1 MSIKNQKFLG
11 ILIIVFSILIVLLS
25 RNIYPLSGLIV
36 PLILPFI
43 IMYVYK
49 VLFFGISIKGN
60 FFNTILSL
68 LTVIIYNTVLVIYD
82 VYTLNNEDANS
93 FLEKFILY
101 FSDNETRGIVNAI
114 YLISLLEVLVIGIF
128 LIAFSYLKRL
138 RRDY

>member
-1 MSIKNQKFLG
+1 
-11 ILIIVFSILIVLLS
+11 
-25 RNIYPLSGLIV
+25 
-36 PLILPFI
+36 
-43 IMYVYK
+43 
-49 VLFFGISIKGN
+49 
-60 FFNTILSL
+60 
-68 LTVIIYNTVLVIYD
+68 
-82 VYTLNNEDANS
+82 DANS